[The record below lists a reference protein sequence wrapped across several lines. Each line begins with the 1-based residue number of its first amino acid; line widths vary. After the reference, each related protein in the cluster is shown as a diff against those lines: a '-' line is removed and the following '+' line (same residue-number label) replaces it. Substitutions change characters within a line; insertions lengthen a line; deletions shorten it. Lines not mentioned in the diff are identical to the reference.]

1 VLLSEVKM
9 MSRFFSNK
17 YKELKPYTP
26 GEQPQ
31 DQKYVKLNTNESPFP
46 PSPLA
51 VEYAKREAE
60 KLNLYSDP
68 TCKPLCEELAKTYD
82 LKPENV
88 ICTNGSDEV
97 LDFVFKCYC
106 DDDIPVAFPNIS
118 YGFYPVYA
126 KANRVPF
133 VEIPLK
139 NDFTIDVNDYLGINK
154 TIIIAN
160 PNAPTG
166 IALELSDIE
175 NIVKSNPDNIIVI
188 DEAYVAFGADS
199 AVDLVKKYDNL
210 IVIGTYS
217 KAMSLAGARLGFAFA
232 DEKLISDLN
241 TLRYSTNPYNVNRM
255 TMFAGIGALQDAE
268 YTKKNLETI
277 IENREYTVNELEK
290 LGFEILTS
298 KANFIF
304 AKSSKIDGKE
314 LYLELKKRG
323 VLVRHFTKE
332 QISNFVR
339 ITIGTKEQMDILL
352 QKIKEV
358 LS

>member
-1 VLLSEVKM
+1 MIFLLLFRISATV
-9 MSRFFSNK
+9 FI
-17 YKELKPYTP
+17 PYT
-26 GEQPQ
+26 QS
-31 DQKYVKLNTNESPFP
+31 N
-46 PSPLA
+46 
-51 VEYAKREAE
+51 
-60 KLNLYSDP
+60 
-68 TCKPLCEELAKTYD
+68 
-82 LKPENV
+82 
-88 ICTNGSDEV
+88 
-97 LDFVFKCYC
+97 
-106 DDDIPVAFPNIS
+106 
-118 YGFYPVYA
+118 
-126 KANRVPF
+126 VPF

-139 NDFTIDVNDYLGINK
+139 NDFTIDVNDYCINK

-290 LGFEILTS
+290 LGFEIHT
-298 KANFIF
+298 KNNFIF
-304 AKSSKIDGKE
+304 AKITKLMAKNSI
-314 LYLELKKRG
+314 LNLKTRCFSQAFYKR
-323 VLVRHFTKE
+323 T
-332 QISNFVR
+332 NFKFR
-339 ITIGTKEQMDILL
+339 QITINKRTNGYTPS
-352 QKIKEV
+352 KIKEV